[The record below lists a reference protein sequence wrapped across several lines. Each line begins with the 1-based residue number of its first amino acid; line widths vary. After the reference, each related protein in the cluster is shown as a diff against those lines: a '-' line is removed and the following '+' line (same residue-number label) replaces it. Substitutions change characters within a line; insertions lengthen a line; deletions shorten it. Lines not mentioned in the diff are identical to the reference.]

1 MPRRVPF
8 VVDVSE
14 STFVYLDRLM
24 ERASPSAAAA
34 ARPPAQED
42 ECVMV
47 AALRLLTLQVRAGLL
62 VSCSQVMSAESP
74 VVLLLSKKVS
84 RARNLQI
91 LFRLS
96 SLGTDLRY

>member
-1 MPRRVPF
+1 MFAWSLGSESKVPRRVPF
-8 VVDVSE
+8 VVDVCE

-47 AALRLLTLQVRAGLL
+47 AALRLLTLQVRNMKVHRNVWGDETLGLH
-62 VSCSQVMSAESP
+62 QM
-74 VVLLLSKKVS
+74 
-84 RARNLQI
+84 
-91 LFRLS
+91 
-96 SLGTDLRY
+96 GM